1 MPQCPKCGAALK
13 DDYGMVTCP
22 SCGAIVF
29 VDMEGVAHIG
39 TDAAPMEPAPV
50 PEDFHESSSM
60 AGDSASEFAPL
71 NDYVT
76 PIVSSA
82 PVDEEPSVESGVDL
96 SSRGDDDGSYLSSGD
111 GSFHASPPGEELPS
125 AGVETMTAETESSS
139 SVVEASVSEFSMD
152 SLLGY
157 GEATQEASTSDLG
170 PADDPLGI
178 SQYANSEISS
188 AKDGPFLF
196 RILLSGIDTKEIRE
210 ALREAM
216 EDSRFGWDSV
226 QLMSRISKGNLV
238 IDRVSPVK
246 ASILVNRIK
255 RLPLGIRWEQYAITQ
270 MDNF

>member
-1 MPQCPKCGAALK
+1 MKPQCPKCGTALK

-22 SCGAIVF
+22 SCGTIVF
-29 VDMEGVAHIG
+29 VDMDGIAHIG
-39 TDAAPMEPAPV
+39 TDAPSAGSEGAQEEV
-50 PEDFHESSSM
+50 HEQGSTTDDLGS
-60 AGDSASEFAPL
+60 GFAPL
-71 NDYVT
+71 ADYVT
-76 PIVSSA
+76 PIMSPAPVGDESSA
-82 PVDEEPSVESGVDL
+82 EVESVAESVD
-96 SSRGDDDGSYLSSGD
+96 
-111 GSFHASPPGEELPS
+111 
-125 AGVETMTAETESSS
+125 AGVESPAAESSM
-139 SVVEASVSEFSMD
+139 AEFNMAELNMD

-157 GEATQEASTSDLG
+157 SEPTGETPLPDLG
-170 PADDPLGI
+170 PGDDPLGI

-270 MDNF
+270 MDSF

>member
-1 MPQCPKCGAALK
+1 MKPQCPKCGAALK

-29 VDMEGVAHIG
+29 VDMDGIAHIG
-39 TDAAPMEPAPV
+39 TDAPSAGSEPV
-50 PEDFHESSSM
+50 QEEVHGQLST
-60 AGDSASEFAPL
+60 AGDSVSGFVPFA
-71 NDYVT
+71 DYVT
-76 PIVSSA
+76 PIVSLA
-82 PVDEEPSVESGVDL
+82 PVSDEGSVETESVAE
-96 SSRGDDDGSYLSSGD
+96 SV
-111 GSFHASPPGEELPS
+111 A
-125 AGVETMTAETESSS
+125 AGVESSAAESSTAEFN
-139 SVVEASVSEFSMD
+139 VAEFNMD
-152 SLLGY
+152 NLLGY
-157 GEATQEASTSDLG
+157 SEPIGETPLSDLG